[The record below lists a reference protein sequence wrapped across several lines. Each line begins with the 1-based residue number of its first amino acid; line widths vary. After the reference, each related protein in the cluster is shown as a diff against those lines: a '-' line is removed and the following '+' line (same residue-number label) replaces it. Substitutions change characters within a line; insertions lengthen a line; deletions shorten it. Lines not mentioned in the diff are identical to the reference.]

1 MQPAPM
7 ESPMESPV
15 EGYDRIAAS
24 RVLAGLAFPGL
35 FSSRGSAVD
44 AVFLGGRRRID
55 YRVTPLIPAPG
66 APLTPAQQRYLTSF
80 MRPCPAS
87 MVTSATHRVS
97 WNDSDG
103 IPNVAHAGPSS
114 LGAVVPIT
122 ARETTLAL
130 WRALAANDALA
141 TATARLDESARRVL
155 AATTTDT
162 EPIEI
167 FRIGVE
173 ATARTLIQ
181 HAYIADQTPY
191 RTPAEFARGM
201 ADSGIF
207 GVVASTWYWE
217 LQASTFR
224 RGMIP
229 VSFVPAPGGM
239 VRYPAE
245 VIAALRAMKDTTIAQ
260 AHAVMARATRE
271 EGLTAWQAVQKYH
284 HELDLIA
291 KQYALL
297 GEGEQPRC
305 LGQMAHTIGGQRF
318 SVQPGVVRTYVGTF
332 AALLDLVEITQ
343 IPGSPDEE
351 ITDPRE
357 RTFHVPDMNCK
368 HCRAT
373 ITGVLESLGIGVAEI
388 DLVTKRIV
396 AGFATVAARERAF
409 DAIRDAG
416 YTVVPPRAA

>member
-1 MQPAPM
+1 MPPAPV
-7 ESPMESPV
+7 PSPV
-15 EGYDRIAAS
+15 EGYDRAAAS
-24 RVLAGLAFPGL
+24 AVLAGLAFPGL
-35 FSSRGSAVD
+35 FSSRGGAVD
-44 AVFLGGRRRID
+44 VMFLGGRSRIN
-55 YRVTPLIPAPG
+55 YRAVPLIAAPG
-66 APLTPAQQRYLTSF
+66 SHLTSAQQGYLTSY

-87 MVTSATHRVS
+87 LVTSAAMRVT

-103 IPNVAHAGPSS
+103 IPNVAHVGPGSP
-114 LGAVVPIT
+114 GAVVPIV

-130 WRALAANDALA
+130 WRALAANDVLA
-141 TATARLDESARRVL
+141 AAVAGLGDGARRVL

-173 ATARTLIQ
+173 ATARTLVQ
-181 HAYIADQTPY
+181 HAYIAGQTPY

-201 ADSGIF
+201 RESGIF

-229 VSFVPAPGGM
+229 VSFVAGADGT

-245 VIAALRAMKDTTIAQ
+245 VVAMLRAMKAATIAQ
-260 AHAVMARATRE
+260 AHAVMAGATTK
-271 EGLTAWQAVQKYH
+271 EGLTVGQAVQKYH

-305 LGQMAHTIGGQRF
+305 LGQMTHTIGGQRF
-318 SVQPGVVRTYVGTF
+318 SVQPGVVSAYVETF
-332 AALLDLVEITQ
+332 VALLDLVEISR
-343 IPGSPDEE
+343 IPGAPDEE

-368 HCRAT
+368 HCTAT
-373 ITGVLESLGIGVAEI
+373 ITGVLESLGNPVAEI
-388 DLVTKRIV
+388 DLVMKRIV

-416 YTVVPPRAA
+416 YTVVPPAGS